1 MLITDSTYVKDGIT
15 KWIFGWKRNSW
26 KTAAKNP
33 VKNIDLWQRLDE
45 ALTGHDIDWQWVK
58 GHAGHLENERADQ
71 LASEQAKL
79 EAEALREI

>member
-1 MLITDSTYVKDGIT
+1 MTAGSNPCPVAGSSTDTEAVT
-15 KWIFGWKRNSW
+15 KNS
-26 KTAAKNP
+26 

-58 GHAGHLENERADQ
+58 SHAGHLENEGADQ